1 MKNKQVISYA
11 VIGLILAA
19 LGFANF
25 LAQRGSLSGIFNR
38 GQATSTQNEQTTDLP
53 LEVGDLEKLQ
63 ASDSTSLQ
71 KTSTSGVISNNNSVV
86 IEPKYVRIEATASG
100 KTAFSHLVES
110 VPGVKYKKYD
120 FGFFI
125 ESINDLPGD
134 NENFWAFYLNGE
146 KSQSGADSVVVNPG
160 EVIEFKYE
168 KIEL

>member
-11 VIGLILAA
+11 AIGLILAI

-25 LAQRGSLSGIFNR
+25 LNQRGSLNSLLNR
-38 GQATSTQNEQTTDLP
+38 EQKIEQP

-63 ASDSTSLQ
+63 ASDLTTTQNASS
-71 KTSTSGVISNNNSVV
+71 SGINSNNNQVL
-86 IEPKYVRIEATASG
+86 IEPKYIRIEATASG
-100 KTAFSHLVES
+100 KTAFSHLVEK
-110 VPGVKYKKYD
+110 VPGVQYKKYD

-125 ESINDLPGD
+125 ESINDLKGD

-146 KSQSGADSVVVNPG
+146 KSQSGADSVVVNSG

>member
-25 LAQRGSLSGIFNR
+25 LTQRGSLNGIFNR

-63 ASDSTSLQ
+63 ASDSANAQNASR
-71 KTSTSGVISNNNSVV
+71 SGDISSNQVV
-86 IEPKYVRIEATASG
+86 IEPKYIRIEATQGG

-134 NENFWAFYLNGE
+134 NKNFWAFYLNGE
-146 KSQSGADSVVVNPG
+146 KSQSGADSVVVNSG
-160 EVIEFKYE
+160 EVIELKYE
-168 KIEL
+168 KIEF